1 MAQRVESGAPAE
13 SDALRALCTHL
24 ESAGGA
30 PDMLVTLLWKI
41 GGHPGLI
48 GHWRI
53 FIRLQKLLATDVFSK
68 ESLEWAGDWQK
79 DLEAWRDTLKLLRQ
93 IEATLRGDEKLDA
106 MFREPRNEH
115 DHPLLRHGVTRHPI
129 AAALFD
135 HHQWEDDPQRSGD
148 GAVERYLLTQ
158 AHVFAMY
165 VEARARAALGRDA
178 FLVHTAKKE
187 FAPVPLGAGPV
198 GLTLREFSRAEY
210 APILAQLPSD
220 TDTKVFAQHLAALVP
235 APGAFAALPTSSR
248 ADADRYFG
256 DLQSYFK
263 ALPALLNATDLE
275 ATTRKPGERSGGGG
289 GQEFRPGWVGFTP
302 DGVQR
307 QLQLD
312 WEEGAPPVT
321 LVSLPATDEPDP
333 QQEEDE
339 GEAPASSRDSA
350 LETYAPGEA
359 ARRMSTMRKRELA
372 VENRDQAPSWA
383 LESAGPADRQRALD
397 CAQSRIDA
405 YGAHSRNRTTARQEA
420 IGGALVKAA
429 ALFGWQPETTAAI
442 AVLRVDVLDAD
453 LADALCFVDHEHIQL
468 LVSPRADDPSA
479 LSTLAF
485 LVPAV
490 GPRYK
495 TQLSGETES
504 VGRLRQR
511 AFLLPDV
518 EGLGEDI
525 LRIVQESARLKE
537 KLTRR
542 ALGIES
548 PKAMKLAR
556 DCMRAAS
563 DPVNDDPRAAVT
575 IGRLITSVRTAITD
589 AAGDAVP
596 AWLIMRDVTR
606 IGEARFFYTQVAANR
621 LGAWHRG
628 ALARLNVPMDA
639 PEVVDT
645 LASLQRG
652 WVGCRNVV
660 DLDRVRTFIGNL
672 QCDLQMAVDL
682 ESRSAIR
689 DHHNDYT
696 LHAWLFQHLPLGLRP
711 VTNGTSIS
719 HAVERYRANV
729 SPTLSARAMG
739 AVDKHNGY
747 QDKARLMPLLE
758 EWATAATSLE
768 QHNAGVIQ
776 RLCLLQSWR
785 DLDAAGQRMFF
796 ITNDESLAPV
806 TPAWVRTQL
815 ARRGLPVAPN
825 FGRGL
830 LRTEWLDMGE
840 PGRRIDATLGHFDH
854 GQNPFS
860 KHSSHD
866 PAVHLE
872 RVGQQIRDYA
882 SHLGI
887 RPVPSR
893 CVPPTDRHASD
904 PGAWPL
910 PPRFLKDPPR
920 QQQPRPVWWGTN
932 LMPTLPDR
940 LSKIWAEVRRHA
952 SDMDTPELIG
962 LLWFLRQAASG
973 HALTLSGMCDVGAMT
988 LDGASAQQ
996 LEDEVFLAVTR
1007 RLGPRTT
1014 AASWLR
1020 MLHAA
1025 QQRLIAQGVVLVPTK
1040 VAALTTEPTSPVS
1053 AIALQRLPDVECWRS
1068 ALHAWI
1074 RLRAEEPEEDPR
1086 YWAVAIALSAVV
1098 NGMVLDKLLL
1108 SRLLEHLAFP
1118 GPRRLQLAGGKE
1130 GLAFLEFRLP
1140 SSVPGGRQL
1149 VRWFLDP
1156 ITELLILQA
1165 PPFPETPD
1173 LSSTDRYL
1181 NPFLTHYRVPSD
1193 RCPGNWGTVIKG
1205 ARAFWSTRVPQ
1216 HVVHVA
1222 KRGTSST
1229 SLETP
1234 SWQRFFG
1241 SSVLKSARS
1250 GAVVDPL
1257 GPEPRPLSIEDLQ
1270 SAPDKAETGDKRP
1283 VHVDRASA
1291 VAGASQSAGADID
1304 YLTLDIRCAYPW
1316 MQELDDVVADR
1327 DRRDSVLDRLDALRQ
1342 VAAVDSFEQGALD
1355 WLLRTAAGLV
1365 KKINGSD
1372 SSEDGDPLI
1381 ALRRVA
1387 STLLPRLKI
1396 ECGETWFGRM
1406 GASERRRIEG
1416 AVLHELETSTS
1427 RQDLLRGFALLRR
1440 FEPID
1445 AAAPES
1451 ACLATDAGLAEAID
1465 DPEDSDNDI
1474 RIDARMLSLD
1484 EYESSLAAIGIGID
1498 PPLTPEDRVDLEDML
1513 HLGIWSL
1520 ARPREYMEAR
1530 IGDFQSWRD
1539 DFRLVVR
1546 EYPGHTLK
1554 TPQAVRAIPLS
1565 LLAPPEVSERLRA
1578 RVQRVLAA
1586 RPDPESAA
1594 AGRGL
1599 LFPPPDG
1606 VAERVHHDRLLD
1618 LLRKVLRRITGDP
1631 KFRAYNL
1638 RHTGANWLYMA
1649 LEGNGSDVWTQLW
1662 AAHPS
1667 MLRWLQQGDAL
1678 RSRLLGS
1685 DDRTDR
1691 RAMLAIT
1698 KIQGHLASAT
1708 TFLHYVHLT
1717 GLLQLQ
1723 AVRTLADEIP
1733 DVVFAAAARIGRAS
1747 YSEQRAGG
1755 WPTVLRHARLR
1766 ADWTAEDPALQS
1778 ATKKSGPERP
1788 WMDYA
1793 QLRMLLNAHSLHQQ
1807 PLTAI
1812 CAHFDLQP
1820 EAVEQILSEAEA
1832 FHHVVNA
1839 SVNDAGEALTEVV
1852 IPQDRMNAAE
1862 RLQLDI
1868 LLRNIETLARRDRD
1882 FAGRGVRIHLERTNR
1897 HHGEVTFCDAG
1908 ALATYARFLSACDVA
1923 ANEVQIVLRRR
1934 TTACDLPGWA
1944 KRALGQY
1951 GISPVKRALPDTES
1965 SDEALSRW
1973 VSLRL
1978 IDRKGQGIPNVASR
1992 AMFAAWLNLQIGQR

>member
-1 MAQRVESGAPAE
+1 MAQRVESDAPAD
-13 SDALRALCTHL
+13 SDALSTLCAHL

-30 PDMLVTLLWKI
+30 PDVLMTLMWKI
-41 GGHPGLI
+41 GGHRGLI

-53 FIRLQKLLATDVFSK
+53 FIRLQKLLATDVFA
-68 ESLEWAGDWQK
+68 EASLEWAGAWRK
-79 DLEAWRDTLKLLRQ
+79 DLQAWRATLELLRQ
-93 IEATLRGDEKLDA
+93 IEAALRADKKLDA
-106 MFREPRNEH
+106 MFREPRNER
-115 DHPLLRHGVTRHPI
+115 DHPLLHHGVTRHPI
-129 AAALFD
+129 AAALFN
-135 HHQWEDDPQRSGD
+135 HHQLEDDPQRSGD
-148 GAVERYLLTQ
+148 GVVERYLLAQ

-178 FLVHTAKKE
+178 FLVHTGEKE

-210 APILAQLPSD
+210 APILASLPVD
-220 TDTKVFAQHLAALVP
+220 TDTRVFARQLAALVP
-235 APGAFAALPTSSR
+235 APAAFAALPISSR
-248 ADADRYFG
+248 ARAARYFT
-256 DLQSYFK
+256 DLKSYVDS
-263 ALPALLNATDLE
+263 LPALLNATNLE
-275 ATTRKPGERSGGGG
+275 ATTRKPGEPGAGGGG
-289 GQEFRPGWVGFTP
+289 HEVRPGWVGFTP

-307 QLQLD
+307 QLD

-321 LVSLPATDEPDP
+321 LVSLPTVGEPDP
-333 QQEEDE
+333 NEEEAD

-350 LETYAPGEA
+350 WETYPPKEA
-359 ARRMSTMRKRELA
+359 AREMSKMRHRQLA
-372 VENRDQAPSWA
+372 IEKKYQEDSWA
-383 LESAGPADRQRALD
+383 LESVGPVDRQRSMNF
-397 CAQSRIDA
+397 AQSQIDA
-405 YGAHSRNRTTARQEA
+405 YGASSRNRTKAKSGA
-420 IGGALVKAA
+420 IGGLLVKAA
-429 ALFGWQPETTAAI
+429 GLFGWQPEVTAGI
-442 AVLRVDVLDAD
+442 QVLRVDALDTTMAES
-453 LADALCFVDHEHIQL
+453 LCYLDHDHIKL
-468 LVSPRADDPSA
+468 LVTAHADDSIA
-479 LSTLAF
+479 LSARAF

-495 TQLSGETES
+495 TQLSAETES
-504 VGRLRQR
+504 TGRLRQR
-511 AFLLPDV
+511 AFLLPDAAGLGDDIWRIAHESGRLNETLPRRVLGV
-518 EGLGEDI
+518 EGTT
-525 LRIVQESARLKE
+525 A
-537 KLTRR
+537 R
-542 ALGIES
+542 AL
-548 PKAMKLAR
+548 AVA
-556 DCMRAAS
+556 CMRAAD
-563 DPVNDDPRAAVT
+563 DPLNDDPRAAVT
-575 IGRLITSVRTAITD
+575 LGRLITSVRIAITE

-596 AWLIMRDVTR
+596 AWLIMRDVAR
-606 IGEARFFYTQVAANR
+606 VGEARFFYTQVAANR

-628 ALARLNVPMDA
+628 ALARLDVPTFAKED
-639 PEVVDT
+639 VDT

-660 DLDRVRTFIGNL
+660 DLDRVRTFVGNL
-672 QCDLQMAVDL
+672 QCDLQVELDL
-682 ESRSAIR
+682 ECRSALR
-689 DHHNDYT
+689 DYHNHYT

-711 VTNGTSIS
+711 VMNGTSIS
-719 HAVERYRANV
+719 HAVERYRANG
-729 SPTLSARAMG
+729 SSAMSAPALG
-739 AVDKHNGY
+739 IVDKHNGY

-758 EWATAATSLE
+758 EWTTAATSLE

-776 RLCLLQSWR
+776 RLYLLQSWR

-796 ITNDESLAPV
+796 IKDDESLAPV

-854 GQNPFS
+854 GQNPFG

-872 RVGQQIRDYA
+872 RVGQQIRNYA

-887 RPVPSR
+887 HPVPSQ
-893 CVPPTDRHASD
+893 CVPSTDRHASD
-904 PGAWPL
+904 PGAWLL
-910 PPRFLKDPPR
+910 PPLFLKDPPR
-920 QQQPRPVWWGTN
+920 QQQPRPVWFGTN
-932 LMPTLPDR
+932 LMPPLPDR

-952 SDMDTPELIG
+952 SEMDAPELIS

-996 LEDEVFLAVTR
+996 LEDEAFLAVTR

-1025 QQRLIAQGVVLVPTK
+1025 QQRLIAQGVVLVLTK

-1053 AIALQRLPDVECWRS
+1053 TIALQRLPDVECWRS

-1205 ARAFWSTRVPQ
+1205 ARGFWSTRVPQ
-1216 HVVHVA
+1216 HVVQVA

-1234 SWQRFFG
+1234 CWQRFFG

-1257 GPEPRPLSIEDLQ
+1257 GPEAKPLSMEDLQ
-1270 SAPDKAETGDKRP
+1270 RAPDTAGTGDKRP

-1304 YLTLDIRCAYPW
+1304 YLTLDIRCSYPW
-1316 MQELDDVVADR
+1316 MQQLDDVLSDR
-1327 DRRDSVLDRLDALRQ
+1327 DRRDSVLAQLDALRQ
-1342 VAAVDSFEQGALD
+1342 VAPADSFEQGALD
-1355 WLLRTAAGLV
+1355 WLMRTAAGLL
-1365 KKINGSD
+1365 KKINDPD
-1372 SSEDGDPLI
+1372 SSEDSDPLI

-1387 STLLPRLKI
+1387 STLLPRLMI
-1396 ECGETWFGRM
+1396 ECGKTWFGRM

-1427 RQDLLRGFALLRR
+1427 RQDLIRGFALLRR
-1440 FEPID
+1440 FEPIH
-1445 AAAPES
+1445 AAAPEP
-1451 ACLATDAGLAEAID
+1451 ADHATDPGLAEAID
-1465 DPEDSDNDI
+1465 DLEDSDNDI

-1484 EYESSLAAIGIGID
+1484 EYESSLAAIRISID

-1539 DFRLVVR
+1539 DLRLVVR

-1554 TPQAVRAIPLS
+1554 TPQAVRSIPLS

-1586 RPDPESAA
+1586 RPDPESVA

-1599 LFPPPDG
+1599 LFAPPEG
-1606 VAERVHHDRLLD
+1606 VAERAHHDRLLD

-1638 RHTGANWLYMA
+1638 RHSGANWLYMA

-1708 TFLHYVHLT
+1708 TFLHYIHLT

-1723 AVRTLADEIP
+1723 AVRKLADEIP

-1766 ADWTAEDPALQS
+1766 ADWTAEDPDLQS
-1778 ATKKSGPERP
+1778 ATKKSGPQRP
-1788 WMDYA
+1788 WMDYR

-1812 CAHFDLQP
+1812 CAHFALQP
-1820 EAVEQILSEAEA
+1820 EDVERIHSEAEA
-1832 FHHVVNA
+1832 FHHVVNG
-1839 SVNDAGEALTEVV
+1839 SVNASGVRLPEVV
-1852 IPQDRMNAAE
+1852 IPRDRMNAAE

-1868 LLRNIETLARRDRD
+1868 LLRNIEALARRDQD
-1882 FAGRGVRIHLERTNR
+1882 LAERGVRIHLERTNR

-1944 KRALGQY
+1944 RRALGPY

-1965 SDEALSRW
+1965 SDTALSRW

-1992 AMFAAWLNLQIGQR
+1992 AMFAAWLNLQTSPR